1 MVLHTQG
8 SIAAHAD
15 DAARAFGYAPT
26 DVVMVVMPLCGT
38 FGLASLTA
46 AIAAGSRVVLTDFD
60 LTRTAESIERHR
72 VTAVNGSDDMF
83 HRLVGHGADL
93 RSIRLGGYA
102 RFNSSL
108 DRVVED
114 AAAAG
119 ARLTGLYG
127 MSEVQALFSVRD
139 PALDASGRSRPGGTL
154 VSPRAAYR
162 VVDGELQLRG
172 PSLMAGYLAEGG
184 AILDHDLTATNLDD
198 GWFRTGDLAVAEDD
212 RTFEYLTR
220 RGDAMRLGGFLVDPG
235 EIEAVITSQPGIDA
249 AQAVAVD
256 RPGGARPVAFVI
268 GDFDEADVIA
278 RCRERLAIYK
288 VPVRVVAVDEFP
300 STPSANGT
308 KIQRGKL
315 RERAAALL
323 ADS

>member
-1 MVLHTQG
+1 
-8 SIAAHAD
+8 
-15 DAARAFGYAPT
+15 
-26 DVVMVVMPLCGT
+26 
-38 FGLASLTA
+38 
-46 AIAAGSRVVLTDFD
+46 
-60 LTRTAESIERHR
+60 
-72 VTAVNGSDDMF
+72 
-83 HRLVGHGADL
+83 
-93 RSIRLGGYA
+93 
-102 RFNSSL
+102 
-108 DRVVED
+108 
-114 AAAAG
+114 
-119 ARLTGLYG
+119 
-127 MSEVQALFSVRD
+127 
-139 PALDASGRSRPGGTL
+139 
-154 VSPRAAYR
+154 
-162 VVDGELQLRG
+162 
-172 PSLMAGYLAEGG
+172 MAGYLAEGG

-300 STPSANGT
+300 STPNGT